1 MRHILII
8 TFIILM
14 TSPLFAKSD
23 KVENLFGWITTSG
36 MQLRKF
42 GDQETH
48 PVYNGDAE
56 NGKPNGLG
64 IMTFPD
70 GRKYVGEYKNGKKHG
85 LGTLSYVIGER
96 LGEKYVGE
104 FKDGKMWNIKKYNR
118 DQKYVGEYKN
128 GLVWNGI
135 VYKNGN
141 IKGRWVN
148 GVKQE

>member
-8 TFIILM
+8 TSIILLA
-14 TSPLFAKSD
+14 SPLFGNSH
-23 KVENLFGWITTSG
+23 KVENLFGWITSSG
-36 MQLRKF
+36 VQLREF
-42 GDQETH
+42 GDQDTH

-56 NGKPNGLG
+56 NGKPNGMG
-64 IMTFPD
+64 I
-70 GRKYVGEYKNGKKHG
+70 GRKYVGEYKNGQKHG
-85 LGTLSYVIGER
+85 MGTLSYVKGER
-96 LGEKYVGE
+96 LGEKYIGE
-104 FKDGKMWNIKKYNR
+104 FKAGKMWNIKKYNK
-118 DQKYVGEYKN
+118 DKKYVGEYKN